1 MLPEEARLA
10 HDLLQLRL
18 KAAALQEQCC
28 TGPAEDFADLLVMV
42 GTTCFRSDFSHCN
55 ASLLMHAIRSCT

>member
-18 KAAALQEQCC
+18 KAAALEEVQCRS
-28 TGPAEDFADLLVMV
+28 PAEDYADLLLLVNGV
-42 GTTCFRSDFSHCN
+42 RFRSVLWCPYPRAAFN
-55 ASLLMHAIRSCT
+55 ETNTVE